1 MITNR
6 DWPVIAEN
14 EAEEF
19 PSKMRSIVQGLA
31 EFTDEANALGGELN
45 TARDQGVQT
54 IEQARDQGVQAV
66 AQVRDGAIT
75 TIQGHEGTT
84 QGYRDD
90 AQQSASSAQGS
101 ADLAEQAKLAA
112 QAAAAGDV
120 IDDSVVSSV
129 KTYSSEKTEALVA
142 AQIDDGTAATN
153 KTYSSLKMDQIIN
166 TEIKTAKS
174 SLTANHLFTT
184 LHLT

>member
-45 TARDQGVQT
+45 IARDQSVQT
-54 IEQARDQGVQAV
+54 IEQARDDSVAV
-66 AQVRDGAIT
+66 IN
-75 TIQGHEGTT
+75 GHNSSALT
-84 QGYRDD
+84 YRNE
-90 AQQSASSAQGS
+90 AQQSASNAQAS
-101 ADLAEQAKLAA
+101 ADLAEQARLAA

-120 IDDSVVSSV
+120 IDDTSVSLLT
-129 KTYSSEKTEALVA
+129 TYSAQKLQQLVNA
-142 AQIDDGTAATN
+142 IIEDSASSTTSA
-153 KTYSSLKMDQIIN
+153 YSSAKTDQLFKEN
-166 TEIKTAKS
+166 AP
-174 SLTANHLFTT
+174 SLARSLLF
-184 LHLT
+184 